1 MTIRTIHQRL
11 LFVCLFLAFAS
22 PALPTT
28 LDLQAILD
36 KTAISPP
43 ARVGFREVRHNRLLK
58 EDLIFTGYLEYP
70 QSGTLR
76 KVIETPFE
84 ESYLMQ
90 SNRIEVQRN
99 GETRDLSAQ
108 TGRALSTTL
117 GGIEALFAGDAG
129 QLMAVFELELSGTLD
144 DWSLRLLPRS
154 NRIARQLL
162 GLTVSGDATSV
173 RSIRFDLKDGEWHQ
187 MDIVHDAGPLQ

>member
-1 MTIRTIHQRL
+1 MTIRTLHQRL
-11 LFVCLFLAFAS
+11 LFACLLLVFVS
-22 PALPTT
+22 PALPATF
-28 LDLQAILD
+28 DLQSILD
-36 KTAISPP
+36 RTAISPP
-43 ARVGFREVRHNRLLK
+43 SRVGFREIRHNRLLK
-58 EDLIFTGYLEYP
+58 DDLIFTGYLEYP

-99 GETRDLSAQ
+99 GETRVLSAQ

-117 GGIEALFAGDAG
+117 GGIEALLAGDAG
-129 QLMAVFELELSGTLD
+129 QLMAVFEYELNGTAD

-154 NRIARQLL
+154 NRIARQLIS
-162 GLTVSGDATSV
+162 LTVSGDATAV

-187 MDIVHDAGPLQ
+187 MDIVHDAGPPQ